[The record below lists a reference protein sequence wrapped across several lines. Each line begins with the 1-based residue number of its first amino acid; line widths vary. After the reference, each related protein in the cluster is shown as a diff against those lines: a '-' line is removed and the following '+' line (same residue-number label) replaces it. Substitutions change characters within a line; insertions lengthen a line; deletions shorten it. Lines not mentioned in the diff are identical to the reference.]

1 MKVIL
6 LEDVQGSGKRDDIV
20 NVSDGY
26 ARNFL
31 FPKKLAL
38 EATPAAIK
46 SVQHK
51 RAVAAAKEAEMKAD
65 AEAKAAM
72 LKGKQLVLKVKC
84 GDKGRLYGSITTAD
98 IAAAL
103 EQQYGVKVEKRRVE
117 LKDPIRTVGE
127 HSCSLWLYNGVTAT
141 IKLLVEPADK

>member
-31 FPKKLAL
+31 FPRKLAL

-51 RAVAAAKEAEMKAD
+51 RAVAAAREAELK
-65 AEAKAAM
+65 AEAEARAVL
-72 LKGKQLVLKVKC
+72 LKDKQVVLRVKC
-84 GDKGRLYGSITTAD
+84 GDKGRLYGSITSAD

-103 EQQYGVKVEKRRVE
+103 AEQFGIEVEKRRVE
-117 LKDPIRTVGE
+117 IKDPIRSVGE
-127 HSCSLWLYNGVTAT
+127 HSCSLWLYNGVTAKL
-141 IKLLVEPADK
+141 KLLVEPLNK

>member
-51 RAVAAAKEAEMKAD
+51 RAVAAAKEAELK
-65 AEAKAAM
+65 AEAEERAAM
-72 LKGKQLVLKVKC
+72 LKDKQLLLRVKC
-84 GDKGRLYGSITTAD
+84 GERGRLYGSITSAD

-103 EQQYGVKVEKRRVE
+103 EEQYGIKVEKRRIE
-117 LKDPIRTVGE
+117 IKDPIRTVGE
-127 HSCSLWLYNGVTAT
+127 HSCGLWLYNGVTAT
-141 IKLLVEPADK
+141 LKLKVEPLTK